1 MLTRRKT
8 EGAMRGMGTQ
18 DSTGTIKGIYAIAR
32 VLLVSEQ
39 PFSHN
44 HTAIEETTVALKGDR
59 AEDYVLKQGLTL

>member
-1 MLTRRKT
+1 MLTRRKR
-8 EGAMRGMGTQ
+8 EGAMGGMGTQ

-32 VLLVSEQ
+32 VLLVSE

-44 HTAIEETTVALKGDR
+44 HTAREETIVALKGDR